1 MLGVP
6 VLAGLAGWPCWLGTA
21 AGLAAWLVGWLALA
35 GCWRDMVSVSGLP
48 GLAGVAGAGL
58 AWLTLLAG

>member
-1 MLGVP
+1 MEQRLGW
-6 VLAGLAGWPCWLGTA
+6 LAGRACLGWLGW
-21 AGLAAWLVGWLALA
+21 LALTAWLVGWLVLA